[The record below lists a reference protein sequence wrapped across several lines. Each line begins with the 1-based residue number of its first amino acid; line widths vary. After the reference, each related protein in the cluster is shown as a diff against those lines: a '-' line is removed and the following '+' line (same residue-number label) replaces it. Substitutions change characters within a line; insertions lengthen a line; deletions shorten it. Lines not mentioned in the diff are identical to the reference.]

1 MDQFEANKKQASFSI
16 DSILSQKMNN
26 SNNNKTTFDIT
37 NAFRFQDRFATL
49 PPLISRFG
57 DGRIDKRASMKC
69 DCSKCEEEKG
79 GILYNRH
86 VTSHSLDEDEGG
98 KYFSVSPSS
107 RYSSND
113 DSTEGI
119 FQIEFTLSLIHI

>member
-26 SNNNKTTFDIT
+26 SNNNKNSFDIT
-37 NAFRFQDRFATL
+37 NPFRLQDRFAAL
-49 PPLISRFG
+49 PPLISRF
-57 DGRIDKRASMKC
+57 DKRTSMKC

-79 GILYNRH
+79 GILYNH
-86 VTSHSLDEDEGG
+86 HMTSHSLDEDEGG

-119 FQIEFTLSLIHI
+119 FQIEFTFYKNYT